1 MTKEGLFRVRAVL
14 PHFFRE
20 GQSNVYGSGRAGER
34 LERSLALLRCLN
46 GLWGLRHHP
55 QDLELN
61 LVDAKASL
69 TSFPDLEGIP
79 PWIEVDIHVL
89 VNGDDYLD
97 DALQYF
103 GPSITIHRHYLD
115 DPRQLALAARDFLVE
130 HESPADLNLYL
141 EDDLVIHDPFFP
153 EKMLWMA
160 EASQHQCV
168 LLPHRYECLR
178 TPGAP
183 PRLYVDGTIEFEDLK
198 GWHQPEAGV
207 ANGLFRGWQAVSFDS
222 PVNPHAGCF
231 GLSRLQVMR
240 LRDEEMPCEGFI
252 GPLETAATYT
262 VGKFFQLL
270 KPCSSQREFLTIE
283 HGHPSFLG
291 YLRQANSR
299 SA

>member
-1 MTKEGLFRVRAVL
+1 MKLRAVL

-20 GQSNVYGSGRAGER
+20 GQSNVYGSGRVGER
-34 LERSLALLRCLN
+34 LERSVALLRCLN

-61 LVDAKASL
+61 LVDVKAVP
-69 TSFPDLEGIP
+69 TPFCDLDGIA

-97 DALQYF
+97 DALQHF
-103 GPSITIHRHYLD
+103 ETSVTIHRHHLD

-130 HESPADLNLYL
+130 YESPADLNLYL
-141 EDDLVIHDPFFP
+141 EDDLIIHDPFFP

-160 EASQHQCV
+160 EASEHQCV

-183 PRLYVDGTIEFEDLK
+183 PRLYVDGTIELEALQ
-198 GWHQPEAGV
+198 GWHHPEIGV
-207 ANGLFRGWQAVSFDS
+207 ARGLFRGWQDVSFDR

-231 GLSRLQVMR
+231 GLSRSQIMF
-240 LRDEEMPCEGFI
+240 LRNEQLPYGGFVS
-252 GPLETAATYT
+252 PLETAATYT
-262 VGKFFQLL
+262 VGKYFKLL

-283 HGHPSFLG
+283 HGHPSFLR
-291 YLRQANSR
+291 YV
-299 SA
+299 

>member
-1 MTKEGLFRVRAVL
+1 MTQVSFLKLRAVL
-14 PHFFRE
+14 PHFFCE
-20 GQSNVYGSGRAGER
+20 GQSDVYGSGRAGER
-34 LERSLALLRCLN
+34 LERSVALLRCLN

-61 LVDAKASL
+61 LLDAKGGL
-69 TSFPDLEGIP
+69 TPSSDLEGIP
-79 PWIEVDIHVL
+79 PFVEVDIHVL
-89 VNGDDYLD
+89 VSGNNYLE
-97 DALQYF
+97 DALQQF
-103 GPSITIHRHYLD
+103 GPSITIHRHQLD

-178 TPGAP
+178 TKGAP
-183 PRLYVDGTIEFEDLK
+183 PRLYVDGTIELEALK
-198 GWHQPEAGV
+198 GWHQPETGV
-207 ANGLFRGWQAVSFDS
+207 ARGLFRGWQDVSFDR

-240 LRDEEMPCEGFI
+240 LRDEEMPCEGFN

-270 KPCSSQREFLTIE
+270 KPCLSQREFLTIE